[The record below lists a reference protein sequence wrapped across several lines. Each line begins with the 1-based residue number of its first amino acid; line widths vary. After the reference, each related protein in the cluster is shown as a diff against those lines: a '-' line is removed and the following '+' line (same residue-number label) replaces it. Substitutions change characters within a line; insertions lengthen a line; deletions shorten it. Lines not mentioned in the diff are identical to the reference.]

1 MKSIGR
7 NGILATGFLENST
20 ILPLTIPLYISQL
33 KTNFE
38 FNFNGS
44 EDVLKVSG
52 DTDIETFGAIEV
64 RMKFKLHSIS
74 ATAWRSKPNISIT
87 IMDEDT
93 GELFKLTQSNIQPI
107 LEAAN
112 KDRIGIFIIDHAGI
126 KIKKEIK

>member
-1 MKSIGR
+1 MEVLQIKKGD
-7 NGILATGFLENST
+7 T
-20 ILPLTIPLYISQL
+20 LTWNKE

-52 DTDIETFGAIEV
+52 DTDIETFGGLEV
-64 RMKFKLHSIS
+64 RMKFNLHSIT

-93 GELFKLTQSNIQPI
+93 GELFKLTQSNIQSI

-126 KIKKEIK
+126 KIKKGIK

>member
-1 MKSIGR
+1 ME
-7 NGILATGFLENST
+7 ILQIKKGDT
-20 ILPLTIPLYISQL
+20 LTWNKE

-52 DTDIETFGAIEV
+52 DTDIETFGGLEV

-93 GELFKLTQSNIQPI
+93 GELFKLTQSNIQSI

-112 KDRIGIFIIDHAGI
+112 KDRIGIFIIDHTGI

>member
-1 MKSIGR
+1 MEVLQIKKGD
-7 NGILATGFLENST
+7 T
-20 ILPLTIPLYISQL
+20 LTWNKE

-52 DTDIETFGAIEV
+52 DTDIETFGGLEV

-93 GELFKLTQSNIQPI
+93 GELFKLTQSNIPPI
-107 LEAAN
+107 LEAVN

>member
-1 MKSIGR
+1 MEVLQLKKGD
-7 NGILATGFLENST
+7 ILTWNKEKTNVEFVSNPLEND
-20 ILPLTIPLYISQL
+20 L
-33 KTNFE
+33 E
-38 FNFNGS
+38 A
-44 EDVLKVSG
+44 VR

-126 KIKKEIK
+126 KIKKGIK

>member
-1 MKSIGR
+1 MEVLQIKKGD
-7 NGILATGFLENST
+7 ILTWNKE
-20 ILPLTIPLYISQL
+20 
-33 KTNFE
+33 KTNVE
-38 FNFNGS
+38 FVSNP
-44 EDVLKVSG
+44 LKNDLEAVR
-52 DTDIETFGAIEV
+52 DTDIETFGGLEV

-126 KIKKEIK
+126 KIKKGIK

>member
-1 MKSIGR
+1 MEVLQIKKGD
-7 NGILATGFLENST
+7 ILTWNKE
-20 ILPLTIPLYISQL
+20 

-52 DTDIETFGAIEV
+52 DTDIETFGGLEV

-93 GELFKLTQSNIQPI
+93 GELFKLTQSNIQSI

-126 KIKKEIK
+126 KIKKGIK

>member
-1 MKSIGR
+1 MEVLQIKKGD
-7 NGILATGFLENST
+7 ILTWNKE
-20 ILPLTIPLYISQL
+20 
-33 KTNFE
+33 KTNVE
-38 FNFNGS
+38 FVSNP
-44 EDVLKVSG
+44 LKNDLEAVR
-52 DTDIETFGAIEV
+52 DTDIETFGGLEV

-93 GELFKLTQSNIQPI
+93 GELFKLTQSNIPPI

-126 KIKKEIK
+126 KIKKGIK

>member
-1 MKSIGR
+1 MEVLQIKKGD
-7 NGILATGFLENST
+7 ILTWNKEKTNVEFVSNPLEND
-20 ILPLTIPLYISQL
+20 L
-33 KTNFE
+33 E
-38 FNFNGS
+38 
-44 EDVLKVSG
+44 VSG
-52 DTDIETFGAIEV
+52 DTDIETFGRLEV

>member
-1 MKSIGR
+1 MEVLQIKKGD
-7 NGILATGFLENST
+7 T
-20 ILPLTIPLYISQL
+20 LTWNKE

-52 DTDIETFGAIEV
+52 DTDIETFGGLEV

-93 GELFKLTQSNIQPI
+93 GELFKLTQSNIQSI

-112 KDRIGIFIIDHAGI
+112 KDRIGIFIIDHTGI

>member
-1 MKSIGR
+1 MEVLQIKKGD
-7 NGILATGFLENST
+7 ILTWNKE
-20 ILPLTIPLYISQL
+20 

-52 DTDIETFGAIEV
+52 DTDIETFGGLEV

-87 IMDEDT
+87 IVDEDT
-93 GELFKLTQSNIQPI
+93 GELFKLTQSYPNKKI
-107 LEAAN
+107 L
-112 KDRIGIFIIDHAGI
+112 
-126 KIKKEIK
+126 

>member
-1 MKSIGR
+1 MEVLQIKKGD
-7 NGILATGFLENST
+7 ILTWNKE
-20 ILPLTIPLYISQL
+20 

-52 DTDIETFGAIEV
+52 DTDIETFGGLEV
-64 RMKFKLHSIS
+64 RMKFKLHSIT

-126 KIKKEIK
+126 KIKKGIK

>member
-1 MKSIGR
+1 MEVLQIKKGD
-7 NGILATGFLENST
+7 T
-20 ILPLTIPLYISQL
+20 LTWNKE

-52 DTDIETFGAIEV
+52 DTDIETFGGLEV

-112 KDRIGIFIIDHAGI
+112 KDRIGIFIIDHACI

>member
-1 MKSIGR
+1 MEVLQIKKGD
-7 NGILATGFLENST
+7 ILTWNKE
-20 ILPLTIPLYISQL
+20 

-44 EDVLKVSG
+44 EDILKVSG

-126 KIKKEIK
+126 KIKKGIK

>member
-1 MKSIGR
+1 MEVLQIKKGD
-7 NGILATGFLENST
+7 ILTWNKE
-20 ILPLTIPLYISQL
+20 

-52 DTDIETFGAIEV
+52 DTDIETFGGLEV

-112 KDRIGIFIIDHAGI
+112 KVRIAIFIIDHAGI
-126 KIKKEIK
+126 KIKKGIK

>member
-1 MKSIGR
+1 MEVLQIKKGD
-7 NGILATGFLENST
+7 ILTWNKE
-20 ILPLTIPLYISQL
+20 
-33 KTNFE
+33 KTNVKFVS
-38 FNFNGS
+38 NGS
-44 EDVLKVSG
+44 EDDLEAVR
-52 DTDIETFGAIEV
+52 DTDIETFGGLEV

-93 GELFKLTQSNIQPI
+93 GELFKLTQSNIPPI

-112 KDRIGIFIIDHAGI
+112 KDRICIFIIDLAGI

>member
-1 MKSIGR
+1 MEVLQIKKGD
-7 NGILATGFLENST
+7 ILTWNKE
-20 ILPLTIPLYISQL
+20 

-52 DTDIETFGAIEV
+52 DTDIETFGGLEV

-126 KIKKEIK
+126 KIKKGIK

>member
-1 MKSIGR
+1 MEVLQIKKGD
-7 NGILATGFLENST
+7 T
-20 ILPLTIPLYISQL
+20 LTWNKE

-52 DTDIETFGAIEV
+52 DTDIETFGGLEV
-64 RMKFKLHSIS
+64 RMKFKLHSIT

-93 GELFKLTQSNIQPI
+93 GELFKLTQSNIQSI

-126 KIKKEIK
+126 KIKKGIK

>member
-1 MKSIGR
+1 MEVLQIKKGD
-7 NGILATGFLENST
+7 ILTWNKE
-20 ILPLTIPLYISQL
+20 

-52 DTDIETFGAIEV
+52 DTDIETFGGLEV
-64 RMKFKLHSIS
+64 RMKFKLHSIT

-93 GELFKLTQSNIQPI
+93 GELFKLTQSNIQSI

-126 KIKKEIK
+126 KIKKGIK

>member
-1 MKSIGR
+1 MEVLQIKKGD
-7 NGILATGFLENST
+7 T
-20 ILPLTIPLYISQL
+20 LTWNKE

-52 DTDIETFGAIEV
+52 DTDIETFGGLEV
-64 RMKFKLHSIS
+64 RMKFKLHSIT

-93 GELFKLTQSNIQPI
+93 GELFKLTQSNIRPI

-126 KIKKEIK
+126 KIKKGIK

>member
-1 MKSIGR
+1 ME
-7 NGILATGFLENST
+7 ILQIKKGDT
-20 ILPLTIPLYISQL
+20 LTWNKE

-52 DTDIETFGAIEV
+52 DTDIETFGGLEV

-126 KIKKEIK
+126 KIKKGIK

>member
-1 MKSIGR
+1 MEVLQIKKGD
-7 NGILATGFLENST
+7 T
-20 ILPLTIPLYISQL
+20 LTWNKE

-52 DTDIETFGAIEV
+52 DTDIVTFGAIEV

>member
-1 MKSIGR
+1 MEVLQIKKGD
-7 NGILATGFLENST
+7 ILTWNKE
-20 ILPLTIPLYISQL
+20 

-52 DTDIETFGAIEV
+52 DTDIETFGGLEV
-64 RMKFKLHSIS
+64 RMKFKLHSIT

-93 GELFKLTQSNIQPI
+93 GELFKLTQSNIQSI

-112 KDRIGIFIIDHAGI
+112 KDRIGIFIIDHTGI

>member
-1 MKSIGR
+1 MEVLQIKKGD
-7 NGILATGFLENST
+7 T
-20 ILPLTIPLYISQL
+20 LTWNKE

-52 DTDIETFGAIEV
+52 DTDIETFGGLEV

-126 KIKKEIK
+126 KIKKGIK